1 MKYNDEEIDNS
12 ISLEEFDF
20 DDVQN
25 KVCTLYSVRPFD
37 KGNTSGFIMSF
48 TKDKG
53 YDKEYEILFDKV
65 LHIPAEEMELHEPFY
80 LL

>member
-25 KVCTLYSVRPFD
+25 QRS
-37 KGNTSGFIMSF
+37 N
-48 TKDKG
+48 
-53 YDKEYEILFDKV
+53 LFQNN
-65 LHIPAEEMELHEPFY
+65 A
-80 LL
+80 